1 MTVPRY
7 SSISAHEYRVGF
19 LKIKFVI
26 AGAGYYPFPPN
37 HQRMEFM
44 KICFFCFK
52 QVSDEDS
59 KISNCN

>member
-37 HQRMEFM
+37 HQRMEYENLFLLL
-44 KICFFCFK
+44 
-52 QVSDEDS
+52 
-59 KISNCN
+59 